1 MPNERDL
8 KLRSVQYRKALLRL
22 IKNCGA
28 GHTGGDL
35 SSLSDDEFKRAMA
48 ELEATEAAIA

>member
-1 MPNERDL
+1 MPNKRDL
-8 KLRSVQYRKALLRL
+8 KLKSVQFRKALLRL

-28 GHTGGDL
+28 GHTGDVL